1 MNGVFVMAD
10 SRLAKIKRKGEEH
23 LEHLRWNLTT
33 SDLITIGL
41 MDEDVD
47 GGIDS
52 YNSFLL
58 RLSLPFLYFVFEG
71 FCDEDLSV

>member
-1 MNGVFVMAD
+1 VEFDDLG
-10 SRLAKIKRKGEEH
+10 
-23 LEHLRWNLTT
+23 
-33 SDLITIGL
+33 SDNDWV